1 MQPSGEL
8 SLSYPATS
16 AADRSSQFRFTST
29 IAMLLSVSDTP
40 KKEKAAQPV
49 CGFWA
54 AQKGLK
60 GVRCSKRLVGCRPAT
75 YDFVSLNCAEMCC
88 WLLSVTFLP
97 WRLFERA
104 IRQPPAFAYSRF
116 VEEEDLRELLGD
128 AIRQAEELLQ
138 TLNQYRD
145 NLLITPVLKM
155 TAEDLVQ
162 LRETT
167 EKIRAIEK
175 FLAAQHKH

>member
-1 MQPSGEL
+1 M
-8 SLSYPATS
+8 
-16 AADRSSQFRFTST
+16 
-29 IAMLLSVSDTP
+29 
-40 KKEKAAQPV
+40 
-49 CGFWA
+49 
-54 AQKGLK
+54 
-60 GVRCSKRLVGCRPAT
+60 
-75 YDFVSLNCAEMCC
+75 
-88 WLLSVTFLP
+88 
-97 WRLFERA
+97 
-104 IRQPPAFAYSRF
+104 
-116 VEEEDLRELLGD
+116 EEEDLRELLGD

-155 TAEDLVQ
+155 TAEDLAQ